1 MCRLIRFRAPFL
13 AAVVAC
19 IGLLSIPI
27 SSHAQAQ
34 DRSQPSANAIANLQR
49 EVGHELRLLPRL
61 TVFDNMQYEV
71 HGTTVVLTGQ
81 VTQPVT
87 KSDAEKAVK
96 SVEGVTA
103 VDNKIEVLPLSP
115 DDVQIRRAEYRA
127 IYGFPGLELYS
138 TGTQQPIHIIVKGGH
153 VTLYGYVANEM
164 DKQIVKTRA
173 LSVSGVFG
181 VDNQLQVAPTA

>member
-1 MCRLIRFRAPFL
+1 MCRLIRSRAPFF
-13 AAVVAC
+13 AAVLAC
-19 IGLLSIPI
+19 VGLLCIPI
-27 SSHAQAQ
+27 SSNAQ

-173 LSVSGVFG
+173 LSVHGVFG
-181 VDNQLQVAPTA
+181 VDNQLQIAPAT